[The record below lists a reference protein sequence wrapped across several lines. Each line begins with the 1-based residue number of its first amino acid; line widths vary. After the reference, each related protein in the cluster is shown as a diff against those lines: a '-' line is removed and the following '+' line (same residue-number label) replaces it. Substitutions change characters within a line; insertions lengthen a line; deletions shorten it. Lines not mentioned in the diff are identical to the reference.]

1 MTPTP
6 APTLRRALV
15 TGGSGDI
22 GSAICQ
28 RLAEDG
34 CHVIVHAHANLQRAQ
49 AVVDAIH
56 HAGGSAQAVA
66 FDVADG
72 DATRTAIEA
81 LLADGPIQVVVN
93 NAGIHDDAPLAGMGD
108 AQWKRVIDIS
118 LHGFFHV
125 TQPLLLPMARTRW
138 GRVVSISSVA
148 AVLGNRGQ
156 ANYAAAK
163 AALHGASKSLAREM
177 ASRGISVNV
186 VAPGV
191 IEGRMASDA
200 FPAELIKQTVP
211 AGRAGTP
218 DEVASLVAFLC
229 SDAAGYINGQVI
241 GINGGMG

>member
-1 MTPTP
+1 MNTK
-6 APTLRRALV
+6 RRALV

-22 GSAICQ
+22 GGAICQ
-28 RLAEDG
+28 RLAADG
-34 CHVIVHAHANLQRAQ
+34 VHVIVHANANLDRAQ
-49 AVVDAIH
+49 GVVDVILG
-56 HAGGSAQAVA
+56 AGGSAQAVA
-66 FDVADG
+66 FDVVDA
-72 DATRTAIEA
+72 DATAAALDA
-81 LLADGPIQVVVN
+81 LLGEGPIQIVVN
-93 NAGIHDDAPLAGMGD
+93 NAGIHDDAPMAGMSVER
-108 AQWKRVIDIS
+108 WRRVIDVS

-138 GRVVSISSVA
+138 GRIVSVSSVA

-156 ANYAAAK
+156 TNYAAAK

-191 IEGRMASDA
+191 IEGQMAADA
-200 FPAELIKQTVP
+200 FPPELIKQAVP
-211 AGRAGTP
+211 AARAGKP
-218 DEVASLVAFLC
+218 EEVAALVAFLC